1 MKLKLYFK
9 KEDLWMG
16 AFFGGRK
23 IQKIWNEEYTHVK
36 IVQYKRLFIC
46 FLPCIVLELR
56 YNHTIEEQDAPDDF

>member
-16 AFFGGRK
+16 AFLGGIK
-23 IQKIWNEEYTHVK
+23 KQDIWNEEYTHVK

>member
-1 MKLKLYFK
+1 
-9 KEDLWMG
+9 MG
-16 AFFGGRK
+16 AFFGGIK
-23 IQKIWNEEYTHVK
+23 KQDIWNEEYTHVK